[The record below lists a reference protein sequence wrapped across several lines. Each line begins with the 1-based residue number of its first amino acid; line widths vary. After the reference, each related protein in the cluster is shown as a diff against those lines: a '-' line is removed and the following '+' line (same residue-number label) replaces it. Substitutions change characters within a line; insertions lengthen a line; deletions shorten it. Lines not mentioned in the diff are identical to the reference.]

1 MNQEQD
7 PHPLEPTVNETR
19 RRLAKAGLAAPAV
32 MGVLAS
38 RPVLGASDYRCTIS
52 GQISGN
58 LSRPG
63 DAIDYRCTISGQ
75 ISGNLSRPGD
85 AIDCGTLGRSPGYWK
100 NHTGLWPGVSPHAY
114 FNSIFADAYCYKQ
127 INDNTTELA
136 SCSNSE
142 YSPNPTLLQV
152 LQATGGMNGIPH
164 PALGRAAVASYL
176 NALAFSTSNPPYP
189 LTPDRVVAMFNAVY
203 NGGTYE
209 VAPGVA
215 WNASQVLAYF
225 ESLYNG

>member
-38 RPVLGASDYRCTIS
+38 RPVLGAS
-52 GQISGN
+52 
-58 LSRPG
+58 
-63 DAIDYRCTISGQ
+63 DYRCTISGQ